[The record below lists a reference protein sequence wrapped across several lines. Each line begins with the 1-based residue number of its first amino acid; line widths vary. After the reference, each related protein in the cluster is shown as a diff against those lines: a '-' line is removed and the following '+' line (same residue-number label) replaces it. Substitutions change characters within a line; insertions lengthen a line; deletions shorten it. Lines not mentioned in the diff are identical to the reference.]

1 MRLALLSFVLLPGLA
16 PQDDVKKVAPAATGV
31 KKLAKKIAPD
41 ARARIE
47 KALGEKV
54 DDKDLAG
61 PFYECYDV
69 VPAISASEKTRCVV
83 AFATAKGPKGAIRVG
98 VVAATA
104 ENMIHLVRVV
114 ENADDKAV
122 ETRAFLAQFEGLEYN
137 EESLQSPPSVLADAL
152 KKAAA
157 PKDDAAKDLAALLR
171 MSVLMRTMGPAW
183 IRLEERVEKKDRAAA
198 EDAAAFEKSF
208 EEVSKIA
215 KESKL
220 VRATQQPKF
229 LGHSDG
235 ARKDFAELK
244 AFAAAGK
251 WDEASRKFGEIDTA
265 RCAPCHGGQ
274 RRGFRTQRE
283 DQKLGNGHFS
293 TKLDVGVPEP
303 KLEAS
308 CQAAATAARK
318 ALLLA
323 VEAK

>member
-1 MRLALLSFVLLPGLA
+1 MRLAILSFVLLPGLA
-16 PQDDVKKVAPAATGV
+16 AQDDVKRVAPAATGV
-31 KKLAKKIAPD
+31 KKLAKKIDPA

-69 VPAISASEKTRCVV
+69 VPVISASEKTRCVV
-83 AFATAKGPKGAIRVG
+83 AFAAAKGPRGAVRVG
-98 VVAATA
+98 VAVATA
-104 ENMIHLVRVV
+104 ENTVHLARVV

-122 ETRAFLAQFEGLEYN
+122 EAKAFLAQFEGLEFHP
-137 EESLQSPPSVLADAL
+137 ESLQSPPSVLAEAM

-157 PKDDAAKDLAALLR
+157 PKDDASKDLAALLR

-183 IRLEERVEKKDRAAA
+183 IRLEERLEKKDKAAA
-198 EDAAAFEKSF
+198 DDAAAFEKSF

-220 VRATQQPKF
+220 VRASQQPKF

-235 ARKDFAELK
+235 ARKEFAELK
-244 AFAAAGK
+244 AFVAAGK
-251 WDEASRKFGEIDTA
+251 WDEATRKFGEIDTG

-274 RRGFRTQRE
+274 RRGFRSQRE
-283 DQKLGNGHFS
+283 DLNLGNGHFS
-293 TKLDVGVPEP
+293 TKLDVGVPDP
-303 KLEAS
+303 KLEAAY
-308 CQAAATAARK
+308 QAAATAARK

-323 VEAK
+323 TEAK